1 MASNVVTKERALLA
15 AALDADLAR
24 RLLHDMMLIR
34 RFEEKAAE
42 AYALGKIGGFLHLS
56 IGEEAVAAGASSV
69 LRPDDYAISTYR
81 EHGHCL
87 AKGSDPR
94 RAMAELFGRRDGL
107 SKGKGGSMHLFDRS
121 HNFLGGHAIVG
132 AHLPLAAGVAFAIK
146 YQGGDQVV
154 VCYFGDGAVPE
165 GEFHESM
172 NLAALWQLPVIY
184 LCENNRYAMGTSLE
198 RALAETEIWKFGRVY
213 NIPSEPVDG
222 MDVLAVREA
231 VGRAVERAR
240 KAKTPSLIEAR
251 TYRFR
256 GHSMRDP
263 AGAVYRTKE
272 EVEREKLRDPIVL
285 FRDRVLGEG
294 VLSEADVRAIEKD
307 VNDVVDE
314 AVAFADASPEPPVEW
329 LLTDIF
335 KEGEA

>member
-1 MASNVVTKERALLA
+1 MAKTMTQKA
-15 AALDADLAR
+15 APGLGIDADLAR
-24 RLLHDMMLIR
+24 KLLRDMILIR

-56 IGEEAVAAGASSV
+56 IGEEAVAAGATSA

-87 AKGSDPR
+87 VKGSDPR
-94 RAMAELFGRRDGL
+94 RVMAELFGRIDGL
-107 SKGKGGSMHLFDRS
+107 SKGKGGSMHLFDKE

-132 AHLPLAAGVAFAIK
+132 AHLPLAAGVGFAIK
-146 YQGGDQVV
+146 YRGGDQVI

-165 GEFHESM
+165 GEFHEAL
-172 NLAALWQLPVIY
+172 NLASLWKLPVIW

-198 RALAETEIWKFGRVY
+198 RALAEPEIYKFGEAYGV
-213 NIPSEPVDG
+213 PCEPVDG
-222 MDVLAVREA
+222 MDVVAVREA

-240 KAKTPSLIEAR
+240 RDKIPSLLEAR

-263 AGAVYRTKE
+263 AGSVYRTKD
-272 EVEREKLRDPIVL
+272 EVEREKLRDPIAL
-285 FRDRVLGEG
+285 FHDRAVKAGWLTE
-294 VLSEADVRAIEKD
+294 DDIRAIEKD
-307 VNDVVDE
+307 VSD
-314 AVAFADASPEPPVEW
+314 
-329 LLTDIF
+329 
-335 KEGEA
+335 

>member
-1 MASNVVTKERALLA
+1 MAKTMTQKA
-15 AALDADLAR
+15 APGLGLDADLAR
-24 RLLHDMMLIR
+24 KLLRDMILIR

-56 IGEEAVAAGASSV
+56 IGEEAVAAGATSA

-81 EHGHCL
+81 AHGHCL
-87 AKGSDPR
+87 VKGSDPR
-94 RAMAELFGRRDGL
+94 RVMAELFGRIDGL
-107 SKGKGGSMHLFDRS
+107 SKGKGGSMHLFDKQ

-132 AHLPLAAGVAFAIK
+132 AHQPLAAGVGFAIN
-146 YQGGDQVV
+146 YRGGDQVV

-165 GEFHESM
+165 GEFHEAL
-172 NLAALWQLPVIY
+172 NLSALWKLPVIY

-198 RALAETEIWKFGRVY
+198 RALAEPEIWKFGRSY
-213 NIPSEPVDG
+213 NMPSEPVDG
-222 MDVLAVREA
+222 MDVLAIRDVVA
-231 VGRAVERAR
+231 RAVERAR
-240 KAKTPSLIEAR
+240 ADGTPSLIEAR

-285 FRDRVLGEG
+285 LRERA
-294 VLSEADVRAIEKD
+294 LSAGLITAEDVKTIEKD
-307 VNDVVDE
+307 VNDLVDE
-314 AVAFADASPEPPVEW
+314 AVAFADASPEPAPEE
-329 LLTDIF
+329 LY
-335 KEGEA
+335 